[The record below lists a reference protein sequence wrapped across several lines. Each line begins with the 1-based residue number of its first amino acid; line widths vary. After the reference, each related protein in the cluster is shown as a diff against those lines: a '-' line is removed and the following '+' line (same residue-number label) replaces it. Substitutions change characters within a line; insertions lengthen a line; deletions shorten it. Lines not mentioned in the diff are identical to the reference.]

1 MNRVVLI
8 GRLTKDPDLQFL
20 PGSGTAVTKF
30 TLAVDRRFKKEGQQE
45 ADFIPIV
52 VWNKIAES
60 SANYLTKGKLAGIAG
75 RIQTRNYEA
84 KDGHRVYI
92 TEVVADEVQF
102 LEWGDKKQE
111 QQPQKAQQ
119 NNNEDYTE
127 VIGEEDDI
135 PF

>member
-30 TLAVDRRFKKEGQQE
+30 TLAVDRRFKKKGQQE

-84 KDGHRVYI
+84 KDGHRVYV
-92 TEVVADEVQF
+92 TEIVADEVQF

-111 QQPQKAQQ
+111 QQPQQ
-119 NNNEDYTE
+119 NNNNDTDYTE
-127 VIGEEDDI
+127 IYDDGDI